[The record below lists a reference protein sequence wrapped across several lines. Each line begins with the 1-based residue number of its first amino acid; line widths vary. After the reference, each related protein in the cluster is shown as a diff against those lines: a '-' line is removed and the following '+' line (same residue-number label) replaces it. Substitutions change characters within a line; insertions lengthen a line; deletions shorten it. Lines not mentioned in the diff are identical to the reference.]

1 MSDRTAFQPFHPWKR
16 LWGALA
22 RKSFGFFERCFGLH
36 VTPADFYSPIP
47 VVSELTPA
55 DLAQVFEC
63 RGIDWNERHQLELL
77 ASIVSGYSTE
87 FVPQQNTGL
96 TLVDTFVLYA
106 MIRERKPKVMIEI
119 GAGDSTH
126 ISLCALDR
134 NRAGGYESTLYSID
148 PYPRK
153 DIQAIQRKG
162 FELFISKVQDVDVEL
177 LSSADLLFIDSSHV
191 SKIGSDVNYEIFEV
205 LPRLMV
211 GSLIQW
217 HDIPMPK
224 NYWEDWMRHGN
235 MFWNESYILHAFLL
249 FNSSFEVRWASHYM
263 FLKHYDHL
271 QAQFP
276 YLTPQHRLSSFWVER
291 VG

>member
-1 MSDRTAFQPFHPWKR
+1 
-16 LWGALA
+16 LA

-47 VVSELTPA
+47 IVSELPES
-55 DLAQVFEC
+55 VYGSISEC
-63 RGIDWNERHQLELL
+63 RGIEWNERHQLELL
-77 ASIVSGYSTE
+77 ASIVSRYSTE

-134 NRAGGYESTLYSID
+134 NRADGYESTLYSIE

-191 SKIGSDVNYEIFEV
+191 SKIGSDVNYEIFQL
-205 LPRLMV
+205 LPRLQV
-211 GSLIQW
+211 GTLIHW

-224 NYWEDWMRHGN
+224 DYWEDWVRHGN
-235 MFWNESYILHAFLL
+235 MFWNESYILYAFLL
-249 FNSSFEVRWASHYM
+249 FNSSFSIRWASQYM
-263 FLKHYDHL
+263 YLRHFESLQEQLAFLR
-271 QAQFP
+271 AN
-276 YLTPQHRLSSFWVER
+276 HRLSSFWVER
-291 VG
+291 IG